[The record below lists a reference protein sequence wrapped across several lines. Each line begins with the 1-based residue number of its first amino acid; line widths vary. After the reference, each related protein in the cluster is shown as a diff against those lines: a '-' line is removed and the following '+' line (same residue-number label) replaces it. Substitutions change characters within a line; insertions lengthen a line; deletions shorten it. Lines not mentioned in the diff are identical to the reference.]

1 MLTSP
6 KARVFYVASPIA
18 LFVTSLSISLGLAPA
33 PPFIKSFSNS
43 APLELAQQRPGA
55 EVQSCELA
63 GTSQNA
69 ALEGTVSNRSD
80 QPLANVTVRYQII
93 VDRGSEARGGRV
105 DRRVF
110 DRSSRRVQ
118 GNSLAPFQNGPF
130 RTNSKNFG
138 VEEGL
143 QGEILEV
150 VWVNRDGSRG
160 IRRYD
165 PPMRCFF

>member
-1 MLTSP
+1 M
-6 KARVFYVASPIA
+6 ASPIA

-69 ALEGTVSNRSD
+69 VLRGTVSNRSD
-80 QPLANVTVRYQII
+80 QPLASVTVRYQII
-93 VDRGSEARGGRV
+93 AGRPSKAWGGRV
-105 DRRVF
+105 AREVF

-130 RTNSKNFG
+130 RTNPKNFG
-138 VEEGL
+138 PDNLE
-143 QGEILEV
+143 GEILEV